1 MLGSRLTQ
9 SLWKDLGLA
18 SMDQSLNY
26 FLRWGQIGQLIDF
39 DGDVKEGEGV
49 GEYKYS
55 RELCD

>member
-1 MLGSRLTQ
+1 MLGSRLAE

-18 SMDQSLNY
+18 SMAQSLNY
-26 FLRWGQIGQLIDF
+26 SLRWGQIGQLIDF

-49 GEYKYS
+49 GEYVY

>member
-1 MLGSRLTQ
+1 MLGSRLAE

-18 SMDQSLNY
+18 SLDQSLNY
-26 FLRWGQIGQLIDF
+26 SLRWGQIGQLIDI

-49 GEYKYS
+49 GEYVY